1 MYRQIVKYI
10 TLQYKMLQETI
21 LYMAFIVDMT
31 CIILTVQ
38 NVTGNNSIH
47 GIHSGH
53 DMYNPTVQNV
63 TGNNS
68 IHGIHSGHDMYN
80 PNSTK
85 CYREQFYTWHS

>member
-1 MYRQIVKYI
+1 MYNP
-10 TLQYKMLQETI
+10 
-21 LYMAFIVDMT
+21 
-31 CIILTVQ
+31 TVQ

-80 PNSTK
+80 PTVQNVTWLEFRIMCSSGATCLPPDCCFSELALQKFNSLLVLP
-85 CYREQFYTWHS
+85 